1 MANDGVFSI
10 EGEAWRPQRGALIAH
25 LFLPRWT
32 LVAKAIGAGG
42 AEKLCP
48 QYEWTQARG
57 IESGEAQAD
66 RED

>member
-1 MANDGVFSI
+1 MGNNGVFSI
-10 EGEAWRPQRGALIAH
+10 EGEAWLPQRGALIVH
-25 LFLPRWT
+25 LFLPR
-32 LVAKAIGAGG
+32 VAEAIGAEG

-48 QYEWTQARG
+48 QYKWTQARG